1 MIDDKTFREAL
12 GKFAAGVTVIT
23 VQTTD
28 GRDWGMTA
36 TAFSS
41 LSLDPPLVLFCVTK
55 DTQMHQYAA
64 VADGFAVSILADDQ
78 QELSNR
84 FANVIV
90 DDDGRFERWPE
101 DRDKFADLDLDRA
114 QSSGAAILRG
124 SLVGLDCTTVDR
136 FDGGDHTIVIGR
148 VEHGDVSED
157 GAPLL
162 YWSGGYQTL
171 AGDE

>member
-1 MIDDKTFREAL
+1 MIDAKTFREAL

-23 VQTTD
+23 VRTND

-55 DTQMHQYAA
+55 GTQMDQYAA
-64 VADGFAVSILADDQ
+64 VTNGFAVSILADDQ
-78 QELSNR
+78 EALSHR

-90 DDDGRFERWPE
+90 EDDGRFERWPE

-114 QSSGAAILRG
+114 ETSGAAILRG
-124 SLVGLDCTTVDR
+124 ALVGLDCTMVEQ

-148 VEHGDVSED
+148 VEHADVVED
-157 GAPLL
+157 NAPLL